1 MPRKS
6 AASFDVVAVN
16 GKPNR
21 LAPPPHLSKAE
32 RALFLETVG
41 AVDPRHFVEGDLPLL
56 CSYVQATLI
65 ARKASRDASK
75 IALWEKAVRAQVAL
89 ARSLRLTVQSRADAK
104 TVGRRQPSRS
114 GPAPWEQRS

>member
-75 IALWEKAVRAQVAL
+75 IALWEKAVREWRWGDRMNDGMSAY
-89 ARSLRLTVQSRADAK
+89 
-104 TVGRRQPSRS
+104 G
-114 GPAPWEQRS
+114 GEFN